1 MEQGYVNVEELYGQ
15 LELEQIEGKFEALFP
30 QWDISFHELFMGI
43 INGNGT
49 EIIIE
54 QGKEL
59 LYLITAE
66 TDAIKYICITLLLIG
81 IISTV
86 FTNFSSI
93 FPGQQIGEF
102 GFQFTYLILIIFLL
116 KVNAEVFSVAENGI
130 SGMISFLHV
139 FLPVYF
145 TVVGAAG
152 GGATAFG
159 FYQVF
164 MIAIYFVEQ
173 ILIVWILPLISCYM
187 LLCIMNGIWEEE
199 RLGIFLKM
207 LKGSIQTFLKVLL
220 TVAVGSGIFQSMI
233 TPVIDTVKLNAVKK
247 TVEVLPGIGELADG
261 SIQVV
266 LGMSVLLKN
275 TLGIIFMVLILFV
288 CAIPVIKV
296 FFFMLVVK
304 GSAGLMGLSADKR
317 IINCTNNFGDGVM
330 LLLQTIIT
338 AVMFFLILVILITF
352 STNRGIV

>member
-1 MEQGYVNVEELYGQ
+1 MNIENLYDQMELG
-15 LELEQIEGKFEALFP
+15 QIEEQFEALFP
-30 QWDISFHELFMGI
+30 KWELSFQELFTEI
-43 INGNGT
+43 VNGNGM
-49 EIIIE
+49 EAFSG
-54 QGKEL
+54 QVKEL
-59 LYLITAE
+59 LYMVTAE
-66 TDAIKYICITLLLIG
+66 MDAVKYICITLLLIG

-93 FPGQQIGEF
+93 FPSQQIGDF

-116 KVNAEVFSVAENGI
+116 KVNAEVFSVARTGI
-130 SGMISFLHV
+130 EGMVSFLQV
-139 FLPVYF
+139 FLPAYF
-145 TVVGAAG
+145 LVVGAAG
-152 GGATAFG
+152 GSATALG

-164 MIAIYFVEQ
+164 LIGIYFVEQ
-173 ILIVWILPLISCYM
+173 ILIVWILPLVSCYM

-199 RLGIFLKM
+199 RLGVFVKM
-207 LKGSIQTFLKVLL
+207 LKGSIQTFLKLLL

-233 TPVIDTVKLNAVKK
+233 TPVIDAVKLNTVKK

-266 LGMSVLLKN
+266 LGMSVLVKN
-275 TLGIIFMVLILFV
+275 TMGIIFMVLILMV
-288 CAIPVIKV
+288 CALPVIKV
-296 FFFMLVVK
+296 FFFMIVVK

-317 IINCTNNFGDGVM
+317 IINCTNSFGDGIM

-352 STNRGIV
+352 SANRGYV

>member
-1 MEQGYVNVEELYGQ
+1 MNVETLYDQ
-15 LELEQIEGKFEALFP
+15 LELEQIEEKFAALFP
-30 QWDISFHELFMGI
+30 RWDISFRDFFMEI
-43 INGNGT
+43 ANGNGM
-49 EIIIE
+49 EAIVE
-54 QGKEL
+54 QGREIL
-59 LYLITAE
+59 AMLTTE
-66 TDAIKYICITLLLIG
+66 MDAVKYICITLLLIG

-93 FPGQQIGEF
+93 FPSQQIGDF

-116 KVNAEVFSVAENGI
+116 KVNTEVFSVARVGI
-130 SGMISFLHV
+130 EGMVSFLQV
-139 FLPVYF
+139 FLPAYF
-145 TVVGAAG
+145 LVVGAAG

-164 MIAIYFVEQ
+164 LIGIYFVEQ

-199 RLGIFLKM
+199 RLGIFLKL

-233 TPVIDTVKLNAVKK
+233 TPVMDTVKMNAVKK
-247 TVEVLPGIGELADG
+247 TVETLPGIGDLADG
-261 SIQVV
+261 SIQIV
-266 LGMSVLLKN
+266 LGMSVLVKN
-275 TLGIIFMVLILFV
+275 TMGIVFMVLILFV
-288 CAIPVIKV
+288 CAIPVIKI

-304 GSAGLMGLSADKR
+304 GSAGVMGLSADKR
-317 IINCTNNFGDGVM
+317 IINCTNNFGDGIM

-338 AVMFFLILVILITF
+338 AVMFFLILVILVSF
-352 STNRGIV
+352 SANRGYV